1 MSDRKITTG
10 GLENL
15 MDLAVK
21 NKNVPLCLKLTDIL
35 VSEGGKISKKQF
47 KKLLGLAKRVSDK
60 DAQVEM
66 TAPLLF
72 CRVIVKLCYSP
83 TVVDLAG
90 SAPFCRIRIQ
100 GLPVRIR
107 TRMNFNEV

>member
-60 DAQVEM
+60 DAQV
-66 TAPLLF
+66 
-72 CRVIVKLCYSP
+72 
-83 TVVDLAG
+83 G
-90 SAPFCRIRIQ
+90 
-100 GLPVRIR
+100 
-107 TRMNFNEV
+107 

>member
-1 MSDRKITTG
+1 MRTIPDVRTVLYCVQDMSDRKITTG

-60 DAQVEM
+60 DAQVGM
-66 TAPLLF
+66 T
-72 CRVIVKLCYSP
+72 
-83 TVVDLAG
+83 
-90 SAPFCRIRIQ
+90 SARCCFAWI
-100 GLPVRIR
+100 
-107 TRMNFNEV
+107 